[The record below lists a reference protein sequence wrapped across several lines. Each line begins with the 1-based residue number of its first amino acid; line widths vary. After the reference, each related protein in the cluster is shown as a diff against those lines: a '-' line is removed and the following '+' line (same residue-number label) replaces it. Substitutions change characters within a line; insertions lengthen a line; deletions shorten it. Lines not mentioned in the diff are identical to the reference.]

1 MEKGGVERPQP
12 SRVLLPP
19 APQAGASASSATTAF
34 HRLADYS
41 RAPRE
46 LRGSLKRSR
55 GSVSDEPTIR
65 SWQPDSRAHGTA
77 DPSEW
82 RLWNFTCDSS
92 LRRLNPTRS

>member
-1 MEKGGVERPQP
+1 MENVGVKRPRP
-12 SRVLLPP
+12 PTVFLPP

-82 RLWNFTCDSS
+82 RLLDFTCDSP
-92 LRRLNPTRS
+92 LRRVNPTSS

>member
-1 MEKGGVERPQP
+1 MEIGGVERTGP
-12 SRVLLPP
+12 STLLIPP

-82 RLWNFTCDSS
+82 RPWNFPGDFS
-92 LRRLNPTRS
+92 LRRLNPKGS